1 MKFRMYDGE
10 KFYLETWFIALM
22 FALWPLV
29 LPAFCGV
36 VFLIMQLIENKK
48 LTDKYGEY
56 DNIENKINELNNQY
70 NQQMKDLASQKET
83 MEKEQQD
90 EFAKTMNDIE
100 CQKNKHQSELNKLKE
115 EYKVAKDELSIL
127 EGNLL
132 KSHYN
137 FSDYDCLTSEECKNK
152 LSMIKL
158 KESELLKDNSGIIIT
173 SSDAK
178 KELNNNIKQLIRCF
192 NSECDNVILNIS
204 VKNIDNSRNKITKSF
219 ESLNK
224 IFVTDG
230 IALSEKV
237 LEYKLEELNL
247 VYTFEL
253 KKQQEKE
260 QQKAIKEQMLE
271 EEKVLRE
278 IERQKKQIEKD
289 QTQFNNEVNKLM
301 QYMQKTENDVEKQL
315 YADKIKELEEKLKA
329 LEAEK
334 ETVIQREQNAKAG
347 FVYVISNIGSFG
359 DDVYKIGMTRRL
371 EPMDRIKE
379 LSSASVPFEF
389 DVHAMI
395 FSDDAPS
402 LEASL
407 HQHFKK
413 NSVNKI
419 NFRKEF
425 FRVSLDE
432 VEKYVKENFNNTVE
446 FTKTALATE
455 YRQSLEIN
463 LD

>member
-1 MKFRMYDGE
+1 
-10 KFYLETWFIALM
+10 
-22 FALWPLV
+22 
-29 LPAFCGV
+29 
-36 VFLIMQLIENKK
+36 
-48 LTDKYGEY
+48 
-56 DNIENKINELNNQY
+56 
-70 NQQMKDLASQKET
+70 
-83 MEKEQQD
+83 
-90 EFAKTMNDIE
+90 
-100 CQKNKHQSELNKLKE
+100 
-115 EYKVAKDELSIL
+115 
-127 EGNLL
+127 
-132 KSHYN
+132 
-137 FSDYDCLTSEECKNK
+137 
-152 LSMIKL
+152 MIKL

-289 QTQFNNEVNKLM
+289 QTQFNNEVNKLI

-329 LEAEK
+329 LESEK

-395 FSDDAPS
+395 FSDDAPA